1 MPHMTLTRR
10 AFAASASLLLGAGG
24 AHAAAPRR
32 AVVYDLGALDI
43 FHALGLPLAG
53 APKAQLPGYLADY
66 AARAEVAGSLFEPDY
81 DVLSRLRPDLVIV
94 GGRSAAR
101 RDTLAKIAPTLD
113 MGVRPQHLVE
123 DMARNIEAIARLYGK
138 QTQGRA
144 LVQKIEAETA
154 ALRQQAARAAPGL
167 LLMQI
172 NQTIAPQAPGGRF
185 GFLFDVLG
193 ARSAITAQDVPPRG
207 SPFTF
212 GDVARLDPEWI
223 YVIDRN
229 TATGQAAGGGAIIP
243 AQQVFDNP
251 QVKATRAGRK
261 GQVVFLDP
269 KGWYLM
275 GSAGPTALLH
285 NIAQLRQAY
294 TAAGL

>member
-1 MPHMTLTRR
+1 MRPALLTRR
-10 AFAASASLLLGAGG
+10 AFALGAPLLLGAGG
-24 AHAAAPRR
+24 AQAAAPRR

-43 FHALGLPLAG
+43 FHALGLPVAG
-53 APKAQLPGYLADY
+53 VPRAQLPAYLAGY
-66 AARAEVAGSLFEPDY
+66 AARAEPAGSLFEPDY
-81 DVLSRLRPDLVIV
+81 DALSRLRPDLVIV

-123 DMARNIEAIARLYGK
+123 DVSRNIDAIARLYGR
-138 QTQGRA
+138 QAQGRA
-144 LVQKIEAETA
+144 LVRRVEAEAA
-154 ALRQQAARAAPGL
+154 ALRRQAARAAPGL
-167 LLMQI
+167 LLLQI
-172 NQTIAPQAPGGRF
+172 NQTLVPQAPGGRF
-185 GFLFDVLG
+185 GFLFDALG
-193 ARSAITAQDVPPRG
+193 ARSAIAAQDVPPRG
-207 SPFTF
+207 TPYTF
-212 GDVARLDPEWI
+212 DDMARLDPAWI

-229 TATGQAAGGGAIIP
+229 TATGQAAGGGAIVP
-243 AQQVFDNP
+243 AQQVFDHP

-261 GQVVFLDP
+261 GQLVFLDP

-275 GSAGPTALLH
+275 GSSGPTALLN